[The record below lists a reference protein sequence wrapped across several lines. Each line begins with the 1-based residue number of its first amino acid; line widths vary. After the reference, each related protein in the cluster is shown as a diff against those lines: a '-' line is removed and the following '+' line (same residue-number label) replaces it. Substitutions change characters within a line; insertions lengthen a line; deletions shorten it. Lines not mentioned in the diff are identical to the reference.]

1 MEDQLDAE
9 ALYAQGLQSYKDGAP
24 RDAVAPLK
32 QSLEAF
38 LAQSND
44 ARVATVAN
52 DLGVV
57 YYVIG
62 QRDDA
67 RQYFDQA
74 RAIFEQK
81 GDLVGHGKALGNL
94 AQVMNRCGDKADAE
108 KNYVRAA
115 ELFHQAKDGA
125 YEFDTYRAYSMMLL
139 RQGRWLESIAAY
151 DRGLA
156 AKGGSGFLR
165 ALLAIPLKLFGARR

>member
-1 MEDQLDAE
+1 MDAE
-9 ALYAQGLQSYKDGAP
+9 ALYAQGLQFYKDGAP
-24 RDAVAPLK
+24 RDAAGPLK
-32 QSLEAF
+32 QALDAF
-38 LAQSND
+38 LAQSNETR
-44 ARVATVAN
+44 AATVAN

-67 RQYFDQA
+67 RQYFDKA
-74 RAIFEQK
+74 REVFEAK
-81 GDLVGHGKALGNL
+81 GDLTGQAKALGNL
-94 AQVMNRCGDKADAE
+94 AQLMNRSGDKAGAE
-108 KNYVRAA
+108 KNYTRAA

-125 YEFDTYRAYSMMLL
+125 FEFDTYRAYSIMLL
-139 RQGRWLESIAAY
+139 KQGRWIESIAAY

-165 ALLAIPLKLFGARR
+165 ALLSIPLRLFGAKR

>member
-9 ALYAQGLQSYKDGAP
+9 ALYTKGLDSYKDGAP
-24 RDAVAPLK
+24 RDAIAPLK
-32 QSLEAF
+32 EALDAF
-38 LAQSND
+38 VAQSKETRAAN
-44 ARVATVAN
+44 VAN

-74 RAIFEQK
+74 RGIFEAK

-94 AQVMNRCGDKADAE
+94 AQLMNRCGDKADAE
-108 KNYVRAA
+108 KNYVHAA

-125 YEFDTYRAYSMMLL
+125 YEFDTYRAYSIMLL

-165 ALLAIPLKLFGARR
+165 ALLSIPLRLFGARR

>member
-9 ALYAQGLQSYKDGAP
+9 ELYTQGLELYKDGAP
-24 RDAVAPLK
+24 KDAAGPLK
-32 QSLEAF
+32 QALDAF
-38 LAQSND
+38 LAQANETR
-44 ARVATVAN
+44 AATVAN

-74 RAIFEQK
+74 RVIFEEK
-81 GDLVGHGKALGNL
+81 GDLVGQAKALGNL
-94 AQVMNRCGDKADAE
+94 AQLMNRCGDKAGAE
-108 KNYVRAA
+108 KNYERAA
-115 ELFHQAKDGA
+115 DLFRQAKEPA
-125 YEFDTYRAYSMMLL
+125 FEFDTYRAYSIMLL
-139 RQGRWLESIAAY
+139 RQGRWIESMAAY

-165 ALLAIPLKLFGARR
+165 ALLSIPLRLFGARR

>member
-9 ALYAQGLQSYKDGAP
+9 ALYAEGLQTYKDGAP
-24 RDAVAPLK
+24 RDAVGPLK
-32 QSLEAF
+32 QAVEAF
-38 LAQSND
+38 LAQSNETR
-44 ARVATVAN
+44 AATVAN

-67 RQYFDQA
+67 RKYFDQA
-74 RAIFEQK
+74 RVAFEAK
-81 GDLVGHGKALGNL
+81 GDLLGQAKALGNL
-94 AQVMNRCGDKADAE
+94 AQLMNRCGDKAGAE

-125 YEFDTYRAYSMMLL
+125 FEFDTYRAYSIMLL

-165 ALLAIPLKLFGARR
+165 ALLSIPLRLFGGRR